1 MNHQK
6 THQTNPMAQG
16 NPLDAPLTPGT
27 PIDPLRPLNRSLGL
41 NELLRSPQL
50 PFKSSKDPSNVVVDP
65 VGHLTPPP

>member
-41 NELLRSPQL
+41 FECLKLSQL
-50 PFKSSKDPSNVVVDP
+50 PYKSSENPSNVTVDP
-65 VGHLTPPP
+65 MGHLYPSP